1 MFMRKFGIGVGV
13 FIIIVALLY
22 FMYMIYNYEDKE
34 DLVNEKTV
42 NQNINN
48 VENKNINVRL

>member
-34 DLVNEKTV
+34 DLINEKTV